1 METVKPRR
9 SVVKRQKRE
18 AAKQAFNAS
27 GATQAMLNDVPTS
40 PRKMRLVADLVRGKR
55 VNEALAILKF
65 QAKQGARRIENLLM
79 TSISDWS
86 VKNSD
91 INIEDADLYIKDIFV
106 DGGRMLKRMRP
117 APQGRGYRVRKRSNH
132 ITLVLASLANVGE
145 LRLAVRAK
153 EEEPKKEEKKA
164 TKPKKESKKSDK

>member
-1 METVKPRR
+1 METIKPRR

-27 GATQAMLNDVPTS
+27 GATLAKLNDVPTS
-40 PRKMRLVADLVRGKR
+40 PRKMRLVVDLVRGKR

-65 QAKQGARRIENLLM
+65 QSKQGAQKIQSLLL

-86 VKNSD
+86 AKNPEV
-91 INIEDADLYIKDIFV
+91 NIEDADLYIKDIFV

-132 ITLVLASLANVGE
+132 ITMVLGSLANVAE
-145 LRLAVRAK
+145 LKAVAKAK

-164 TKPKKESKKSDK
+164 SKPKKESKKSDK

>member
-1 METVKPRR
+1 MSTVKPRR

-27 GATQAMLNDVPTS
+27 GATLARLNDVPTS

-65 QAKQGARRIENLLM
+65 QAKIGATKIESLLL
-79 TSISDWS
+79 TSIADWS
-86 VKNSD
+86 AKHSD
-91 INIEDADLYIKDIFV
+91 VNIEDADLFIKDIFI

-132 ITLVLASLANVGE
+132 ISLVLGSLADVNA
-145 LRLAVRAK
+145 LRTATVTKA
-153 EEEPKKEEKKA
+153 EETPKEEKKVKA
-164 TKPKKESKKSDK
+164 KKRI

>member
-1 METVKPRR
+1 MSTVKPRR

-27 GATQAMLNDVPTS
+27 GATQAKLNDVPTS

-65 QAKQGARRIENLLM
+65 QPKLGSVKLESLLL
-79 TSISDWS
+79 TSIADWS
-86 VKNSD
+86 AKNSD
-91 INIEDADLYIKDIFV
+91 LNIEDADLYIKDLIV

-132 ITLVLASLANVGE
+132 ITLVLGTLANVSE
-145 LRLAVRAK
+145 LRNAAK
-153 EEEPKKEEKKA
+153 AKVEEAPKEEKK
-164 TKPKKESKKSDK
+164 TKAKKESKKSDK